1 MPLDATRPPYCS
13 ETRPRLGILISG
25 RGSNL
30 QAIIE
35 TTKTGAL
42 DATIAVV
49 ISNRADALGLTRARE
64 AGIETLHIGPRAY
77 ADRDAYDQ
85 ALADALRARGV
96 SLVCLAGYM
105 RLVGPRL
112 LEAFPDRILNIHPS
126 LLPSF
131 RGLDA
136 QKQALDFGVKVTGAT
151 VHVVTAALDDGP
163 ILVQA
168 PVPVLPDDT
177 VATLSARILVE
188 EHRIYPLAI
197 ASVLSASPQPPAPSL
212 QSPLDALVAA
222 MPFGASEA
230 IKVVELQPG
239 ETDLTRAI
247 RRRFPDATIKTFG
260 EKFDVASLD
269 WWDSMFGADVVV
281 AVHVMPKLTDAKKQ
295 YLYKAVADR
304 VSARGGILVLDRVD
318 GTSSQLFHQL
328 MWMKHAGF
336 SDVDC
341 RWRQDGVAVFGGFT
355 PRQAAAS
362 APPLP
367 AGN

>member
-1 MPLDATRPPYCS
+1 V
-13 ETRPRLGILISG
+13 
-25 RGSNL
+25 
-30 QAIIE
+30 
-35 TTKTGAL
+35 

-49 ISNRADALGLTRARE
+49 ISNRADALGLSRAKN
-64 AGIETLHIGPRAY
+64 AGIDTVHLNPRDY
-77 ADRDAYDQ
+77 TDRDAYDQ
-85 ALADALRARGV
+85 AIADALRSRNV

-136 QKQALDFGVKVTGAT
+136 QKQALDFGVKITGAT

-168 PVPVLPDDT
+168 AVPVLPNDT
-177 VATLSARILVE
+177 ADTLSARILVE
-188 EHRIYPLAI
+188 EHRIYPQAI
-197 ASVLSASPQPPAPSL
+197 AAVVSGIPVPTPAASPLHAALSAI
-212 QSPLDALVAA
+212 
-222 MPFGASEA
+222 PFGANEA
-230 IKVVELQPG
+230 ITVVELRVG
-239 ETDLTRAI
+239 DGDITRAI
-247 RRRFPDATIKTFG
+247 RERFSRATVKTFG
-260 EKFDVASLD
+260 EQFNVATLD
-269 WWDSMFGADVVV
+269 WWDVMFGADVVI
-281 AVHVMPKLTDAKKQ
+281 AEHVMPKLTDAKKQ

-304 VSARGGILVLDRVD
+304 VSPRGGIIVLDRVD

-341 RWRQDGVAVFGGFT
+341 RWLIDGVAVFGGFT